1 MAGNF
6 NKKRR
11 QFLKHATLTPL
22 LVNPSTSHAFF
33 PLLARGL
40 MMAFDFFVA
49 NAERR
54 TVYEAVAS
62 TLARPAIVATV
73 ERAVISSTALTFAQR
88 KTALQMIKAADL
100 TMDVVEFLQR
110 LEANEPQ
117 LAQTYWSHQ
126 NSIQAIWVKDNYKNH
141 VVVTFDNP
149 NDFFV
154 KAHFSITV
162 KDIESNAIEITR
174 KYLLKATKMA
184 SGGFSISVANFDNK
198 GLKEISFNVESD
210 YIESPSSKTI
220 FVV

>member
-88 KTALQMIKAADL
+88 KTALQMIKAACAAWIRKSGNSEELVFVTDS
-100 TMDVVEFLQR
+100 R
-110 LEANEPQ
+110 LRSFGSWDCNPKIYTFSRSDFVMCFSGDTIFSYPMMIQLKNEIE
-117 LAQTYWSHQ
+117 L
-126 NSIQAIWVKDNYKNH
+126 
-141 VVVTFDNP
+141 NP
-149 NDFFV
+149 
-154 KAHFSITV
+154 KI
-162 KDIESNAIEITR
+162 KSNAVRRNSQRNAVRRNRRAVTR
-174 KYLLKATKMA
+174 
-184 SGGFSISVANFDNK
+184 
-198 GLKEISFNVESD
+198 
-210 YIESPSSKTI
+210 
-220 FVV
+220 